1 MRNLYVW
8 MEKVTVRVAL
18 PWTGESYK
26 NKACKV
32 EWNPSGLE
40 WYNLAGHCDYA
51 KAVVSVRSDK

>member
-1 MRNLYVW
+1 MRYLYFW

-26 NKACKV
+26 NITCEL
-32 EWNPSGLE
+32 EWIPSGLD

-51 KAVVSVRSDK
+51 KAVFSIRGD